1 MKSEIIAQPLAMP
14 LNGPP
19 RVQDKRHLLTPVDV
33 SKRPTTKLVPKS
45 ADKISPKRGGAAN
58 ETRII
63 PLQQKLHSIESAR
76 IVG

>member
-14 LNGPP
+14 LNGP

-45 ADKISPKRGGAAN
+45 ADKISPKRGAAAN